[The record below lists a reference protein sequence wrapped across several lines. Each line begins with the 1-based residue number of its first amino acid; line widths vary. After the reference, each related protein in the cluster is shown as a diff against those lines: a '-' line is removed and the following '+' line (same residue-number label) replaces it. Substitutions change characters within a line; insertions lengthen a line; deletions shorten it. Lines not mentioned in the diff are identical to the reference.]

1 MPTTQSKNNLEGTD
15 KLREL
20 VLYVCTAS
28 EGDEAF
34 GSVKLNKLLFYS
46 DFFSYLQ
53 HGVSI
58 TGQEYQKLKNG
69 PAPRLMLPL
78 LNDMTELEQ
87 LAIAERRY
95 YGHPQKKPVALREAD
110 LSRFSAQEI
119 AIVSHVLRTFQNYNG
134 MQISEFSHNVLGWQL
149 AEEGETIPYSSV
161 LLRRRELTAQER
173 QWAHDLDLSGV
184 EELLCA

>member
-1 MPTTQSKNNLEGTD
+1 MPTIEFTPLLEGTD

-46 DFFSYLQ
+46 DFLTYLRY
-53 HGVSI
+53 GAPI

-78 LNDMTELEQ
+78 LNDMKASEQ
-87 LAIAERRY
+87 LAIAERSY
-95 YGHPQKKPVALREAD
+95 FGHPQKRPVALREAD
-110 LSRFSAQEI
+110 LSQFSAQEI
-119 AIVSHVLRTFQNYNG
+119 ATVNQVLRTFQRQNG
-134 MQISEFSHNVLGWQL
+134 TEISELSHNFPGWQL
-149 AEEGETIPYSSV
+149 ADEGETIPYSSV
-161 LLRRRELTAQER
+161 LLHRRELTAQER
-173 QWAHDLDLSGV
+173 QWAQELDLTGV
-184 EELLCA
+184 ENLLCA